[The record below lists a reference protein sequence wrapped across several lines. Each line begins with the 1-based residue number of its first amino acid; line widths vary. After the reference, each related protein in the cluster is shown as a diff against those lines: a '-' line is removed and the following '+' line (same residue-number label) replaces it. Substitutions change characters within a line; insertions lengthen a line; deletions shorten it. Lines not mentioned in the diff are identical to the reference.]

1 MKKLNFFIML
11 SAILLTA
18 CGSNSNNEEQKLSAG
33 IRMENMDTTAI
44 PGNDFYQYACG
55 GWMKL
60 NPIPAEY
67 SRYGSF
73 DKLAEDN
80 QKRLQAIFDEVVSKR
95 KELGYGSDAQKIAD
109 FYMVAMDSVR
119 LNNEGFSPIVEDLKK
134 VDNIN
139 NASNIAAFMG
149 EMSNVDIFFGM
160 YVDADIKN
168 AKKNL
173 LQTYQSGIG
182 MGQRDYYLDTTETIT
197 NIRNE
202 YVKHIQKMFEMVG
215 IDTEEAAKNA
225 EVVMN
230 IETRLA
236 KSHFTQVELRDP
248 EGNYNKYTYE
258 ELLKEYPDFDWNTLF
273 STMNVKVKEI
283 SISQPNAVKE
293 AIAIINDTPID
304 QIKTYIKWH
313 LINSASS
320 YLSDDFS
327 AQNFAFF
334 GKIMSGSEEQSPR
347 WKRAVN
353 VVNGSLGMA
362 VGKIYC
368 DKYFHEDAKIRMEKL
383 VANLLK
389 AYSERINNLDWMS
402 EETKAKAQEKIG
414 TFYVKVG
421 YPNKWIDYSPLEIRK
436 EDSYWSIVK
445 KASKFEVNFMMDKL
459 NRPVDKDEWYMTPQ
473 TVNAYYNP
481 TTNEICFP
489 AGILQYPFFDM
500 EADDAFNYGAIGV
513 VIAHEVT
520 HGFDDQGSQFDK
532 DGNLINWWTDADK
545 ENFKQRTK
553 VMEEYFNGIE
563 VAPGLFANGA
573 FTLGENIADHGG
585 LQVSFHAFKNATK
598 ENPLEVKDG
607 FTPEQRFFISYANV
621 WAGNIRDEEV
631 VRRTKVDPHS
641 LGKWRVNGAL
651 PHISAWYEAFNI
663 TPDNALYLAP
673 EKRVSIW

>member
-1 MKKLNFFIML
+1 
-11 SAILLTA
+11 
-18 CGSNSNNEEQKLSAG
+18 
-33 IRMENMDTTAI
+33 MENMDTTAI

-236 KSHFTQVELRDP
+236 KSHFSQVELRDP

-283 SISQPNAVKE
+283 SISQPSAVKE

>member
-1 MKKLNFFIML
+1 
-11 SAILLTA
+11 
-18 CGSNSNNEEQKLSAG
+18 
-33 IRMENMDTTAI
+33 MENMDTTAI

-320 YLSDDFS
+320 YLSDEFS

>member
-1 MKKLNFFIML
+1 ML

-18 CGSNSNNEEQKLSAG
+18 CGSKSNNEEQKLSAG

-215 IDTEEAAKNA
+215 VDTEEAAKNA

-236 KSHFTQVELRDP
+236 KSHFSQVELRDP

-273 STMNVKVKEI
+273 STMTVKVKEI
-283 SISQPNAVKE
+283 SISQPSAVKE

-334 GKIMSGSEEQSPR
+334 GKIMSGREEQSPR
-347 WKRAVN
+347 WKRGVD

>member
-18 CGSNSNNEEQKLSAG
+18 CGSNSNNEEQKLSEG

-60 NPIPAEY
+60 NPIPAES
-67 SRYGSF
+67 SRYASF
-73 DKLAEDN
+73 ATLAEDN

-215 IDTEEAAKNA
+215 VDTEEAAKNA

-236 KSHFTQVELRDP
+236 KSHFSQVELRDP

-273 STMNVKVKEI
+273 STRNVKVKEI
-283 SISQPNAVKE
+283 SISQPSAVKE

-320 YLSDDFS
+320 YLSDEFS

-585 LQVSFHAFKNATK
+585 
-598 ENPLEVKDG
+598 
-607 FTPEQRFFISYANV
+607 
-621 WAGNIRDEEV
+621 
-631 VRRTKVDPHS
+631 
-641 LGKWRVNGAL
+641 
-651 PHISAWYEAFNI
+651 
-663 TPDNALYLAP
+663 
-673 EKRVSIW
+673 

>member
-1 MKKLNFFIML
+1 
-11 SAILLTA
+11 
-18 CGSNSNNEEQKLSAG
+18 
-33 IRMENMDTTAI
+33 MENMDTTAI

-119 LNNEGFSPIVEDLKK
+119 LNNEGFSPIVVDLKK

-320 YLSDDFS
+320 YLSDEFS

>member
-1 MKKLNFFIML
+1 
-11 SAILLTA
+11 
-18 CGSNSNNEEQKLSAG
+18 
-33 IRMENMDTTAI
+33 MENMDTTAI

-283 SISQPNAVKE
+283 SISQPSAVKE

-585 LQVSFHAFKNATK
+585 LQVSFHAFKNAST

-673 EKRVSIW
+673 EKRVSIS